1 MRVVERILNFVA
13 PHDCLACGAEGGL
26 LCAACY
32 IMVPPDQPRCYLC
45 GAYDAQSRV
54 CRPCRQKTPLRRVA
68 VATPYAGLAQDVIY
82 KLKFGRTR
90 SAAESIAAVMAA
102 RLPALPQNMMVC
114 FAPTAPSRVRRRG
127 FDQAALIA
135 RHLARLTDREYV
147 SLLARTTATRQLG
160 ANKVTRKQQMEGAFR
175 VPDTVR
181 VRGATILLVDDIL
194 TTGATLESAAFAL
207 KAAGA
212 KRIEAAVF
220 ARVL

>member
-32 IMVPPDQPRCYLC
+32 IMVPPD
-45 GAYDAQSRV
+45 
-54 CRPCRQKTPLRRVA
+54 
-68 VATPYAGLAQDVIY
+68 
-82 KLKFGRTR
+82 
-90 SAAESIAAVMAA
+90 
-102 RLPALPQNMMVC
+102 MMVC

-207 KAAGA
+207 KRQCSRGSYNRAADSNFTSLL
-212 KRIEAAVF
+212 V
-220 ARVL
+220 